1 MVRSIV
7 LAKVYFTDVSDHKLR
22 PILLCQKIAHED
34 YLYLPL
40 TTNLS
45 VEGVRVESNDLE
57 SGSLLKP
64 SIVIVPKLSV
74 IHASLLDRVIGLLK
88 ADKFEEIKRLL
99 CRKLEC

>member
-1 MVRSIV
+1 M
-7 LAKVYFTDVSDHKLR
+7 LAKVYFTDISDYKLR
-22 PILLCQKIAHED
+22 PVLLCQKLVHDD

-45 VEGVRVESNDLE
+45 VEGFRVESNDLE
-57 SGSLLKP
+57 SGSLAKP
-64 SIVIVPKLSV
+64 SVVIVPKISV
-74 IHASLLDRVIGLLK
+74 IHVSLLDRVIRSLR

>member
-7 LAKVYFTDVSDHKLR
+7 LAKVYFTDVSDYKLR
-22 PILLCQKIAHED
+22 PVLLCQKLVHDD

-45 VEGVRVESNDLE
+45 VEGFRVESNDLE
-57 SGSLLKP
+57 SGSLAKP
-64 SIVIVPKLSV
+64 SVVIVPKISV
-74 IHASLLDRVIGLLK
+74 IHVSLLDRVIGILR
-88 ADKFEEIKRLL
+88 ADKFEEIKWLL